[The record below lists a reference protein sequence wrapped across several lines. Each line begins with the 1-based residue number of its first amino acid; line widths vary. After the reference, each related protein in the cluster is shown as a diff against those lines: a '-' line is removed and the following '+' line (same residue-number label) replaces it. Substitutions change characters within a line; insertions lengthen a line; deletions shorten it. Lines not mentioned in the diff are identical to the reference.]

1 MRNFFTWSKLYD
13 LPPKLDNFQKQRGN
27 NVNFRQPVSNELLK
41 SYRRLC
47 WHIFCYLF
55 WYWSITMQCWHSARV
70 STESWC
76 ASHGCYECYAVWR
89 IHRIILWMHK
99 KATVKVKCT
108 IGQNIYPKTM
118 RPCPIA
124 AGNIEHNS
132 EKWLFW
138 VFQVQWLHYN
148 TGEVDKRQT
157 AHVKFPPDFL

>member
-1 MRNFFTWSKLYD
+1 VIKVIWFTAKIS
-13 LPPKLDNFQKQRGN
+13 Q
-27 NVNFRQPVSNELLK
+27 LLK
-41 SYRRLC
+41 TARQQREFQTTGVKRAAKKLPSSVLTHLSC
-47 WHIFCYLF
+47 LF

-70 STESWC
+70 STKSWC

-89 IHRIILWMHK
+89 IHRIILWMRK

-148 TGEVDKRQT
+148 TGEVDKRKT